1 LFFFAL
7 SSVLLAVVLLTLIVG
22 AAGCGLLLGRSLRE
36 KRESVSESFGVLQAA
51 LLGFMGLI
59 LAFGLSLAIG
69 RYDTRRQAVVDDA
82 NAIGTTYL
90 RAQTLAEPLRSRS
103 LALLVRYTDVELRL
117 SHVVPGSTAA
127 SRTVAQ
133 GSALQRQLWS
143 LAAQAVQ
150 QQPVATAPRLY
161 EDSLNAM
168 IDEQAVRVAGL
179 SNRVPTE
186 VLLLEIIGARNR
198 AGSPR
203 AACRRARPR
212 YGRRAIGGG
221 DGLDAALRHLR
232 SGSPDPWT
240 DPGARHLPRPAPRL
254 REPAT
259 RGRQPPMTRT
269 GSHTCVQLRSARE
282 PIRSPPAPS
291 ADALVATASDHRP
304 PARPGASRRDHLP
317 AKRRIRAS

>member
-51 LLGFMGLI
+51 LLGFMALI

-90 RAQTLAEPLRSRS
+90 RAQTLAEPVRSRS

-127 SRTVAQ
+127 SRTVAR

-168 IDEQAVRVAGL
+168 IDEQTVRVAGL

-186 VLLLEIIGARNR
+186 VLLLEIIGAAIALGILGLHVGVLGRGMV
-198 AGSPR
+198 AVLL
-203 AACRRARPR
+203 AAAMVSALLYVTFDLDRP
-212 YGRRAIGGG
+212 
-221 DGLDAALRHLR
+221 
-232 SGSPDPWT
+232 
-240 DPGARHLPRPAPRL
+240 
-254 REPAT
+254 T
-259 RGRQPPMTRT
+259 RGLIQVPDT
-269 GSHTCVQLRSARE
+269 SLAQLRASMNL
-282 PIRSPPAPS
+282 PPAAGNHP
-291 ADALVATASDHRP
+291 
-304 PARPGASRRDHLP
+304 
-317 AKRRIRAS
+317 

>member
-1 LFFFAL
+1 VFFFAL
-7 SSVLLAVVLLTLIVG
+7 SSVLLAVVLLALIVG

-90 RAQTLAEPLRSRS
+90 RAQTLAEPVRSRS
-103 LALLVRYTDVELRL
+103 LPLLVRYTDAELRL
-117 SHVVPGSTAA
+117 SHVVPGTTAA
-127 SRTVAQ
+127 SRTVAR

-168 IDEQAVRVAGL
+168 IDEQTVRVAGL

-186 VLLLEIIGARNR
+186 VVLLEIIGAAIALGLLGLHVGVLGRGGV
-198 AGSPR
+198 AVLL
-203 AACRRARPR
+203 AAAMVSLLLYVTFDLDRP
-212 YGRRAIGGG
+212 
-221 DGLDAALRHLR
+221 
-232 SGSPDPWT
+232 
-240 DPGARHLPRPAPRL
+240 
-254 REPAT
+254 T
-259 RGRQPPMTRT
+259 RGLIQVPDT
-269 GSHTCVQLRSARE
+269 SLAQLRASMNL
-282 PIRSPPAPS
+282 PPAAGNHP
-291 ADALVATASDHRP
+291 
-304 PARPGASRRDHLP
+304 
-317 AKRRIRAS
+317 

>member
-1 LFFFAL
+1 MFFFAL
-7 SSVLLAVVLLTLIVG
+7 SSVLLVAVLLVLIVG

-36 KRESVSESFGVLQAA
+36 KKESVSESFGVLQAA

-69 RYDTRRQAVVDDA
+69 RYDIRRQAVVDDA

-90 RAQTLAEPLRSRS
+90 RAQTLAEPVRSRS

-133 GSALQRQLWS
+133 GSVLQRQLWS

-168 IDEQAVRVAGL
+168 IDEQTVRVAGL
-179 SNRVPTE
+179 SNRIPTE
-186 VLLLEIIGARNR
+186 VVLLEIIGAAIALGLLGLHVGVLGRGMVAVLLAAAMVAMLLYVIFDLDR
-198 AGSPR
+198 PTRGLIQVPDTPLIQLRASMDLPPAAGSHP
-203 AACRRARPR
+203 
-212 YGRRAIGGG
+212 
-221 DGLDAALRHLR
+221 
-232 SGSPDPWT
+232 
-240 DPGARHLPRPAPRL
+240 
-254 REPAT
+254 
-259 RGRQPPMTRT
+259 
-269 GSHTCVQLRSARE
+269 
-282 PIRSPPAPS
+282 
-291 ADALVATASDHRP
+291 
-304 PARPGASRRDHLP
+304 
-317 AKRRIRAS
+317 

>member
-7 SSVLLAVVLLTLIVG
+7 SSVLLAAVLLALIVG

-36 KRESVSESFGVLQAA
+36 KKESVSESFGVLQAA
-51 LLGFMGLI
+51 LLGFMALI

-117 SHVVPGSTAA
+117 SHVVPGTTAA

-133 GSALQRQLWS
+133 GSALQRQLWG

-168 IDEQAVRVAGL
+168 IDEQTVRVAGL

-186 VLLLEIIGARNR
+186 VLLLEIIGAAIALGLLGLHVGVLGRGMV
-198 AGSPR
+198 AVLL
-203 AACRRARPR
+203 AAAMVSALLYVTFDLDRP
-212 YGRRAIGGG
+212 
-221 DGLDAALRHLR
+221 
-232 SGSPDPWT
+232 
-240 DPGARHLPRPAPRL
+240 
-254 REPAT
+254 T
-259 RGRQPPMTRT
+259 RGLIRVPDT
-269 GSHTCVQLRSARE
+269 SLAQLRASMNLPPAAAATHDPHGITHVRATAQRVS

-291 ADALVATASDHRP
+291 ATASAHRP
-304 PARPGASRRDHLP
+304 PARPRDSRRDHLL
-317 AKRRIRAS
+317 AKRVLHPLLGR